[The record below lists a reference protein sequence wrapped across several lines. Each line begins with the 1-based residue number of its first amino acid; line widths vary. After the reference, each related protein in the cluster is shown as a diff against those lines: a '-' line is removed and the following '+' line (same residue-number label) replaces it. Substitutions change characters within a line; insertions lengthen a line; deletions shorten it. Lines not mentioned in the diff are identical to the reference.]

1 MTFVDDVIDI
11 DEEDTPNLRLES
23 KHHTLFETKMAKI
36 NALFFLSKRLK
47 QNPLGSHTYLAH
59 PRGTCF
65 TFGLCRRQAT
75 FRVSIKVSTL

>member
-36 NALFFLSKRLK
+36 NALFFFIKTAK
-47 QNPLGSHTYLAH
+47 TEP
-59 PRGTCF
+59 
-65 TFGLCRRQAT
+65 FGVT
-75 FRVSIKVSTL
+75 

>member
-36 NALFFLSKRLK
+36 NALFFFIKTAK
-47 QNPLGSHTYLAH
+47 TEPFGVTYLFS
-59 PRGTCF
+59 PSQGNLF
-65 TFGLCRRQAT
+65 YLWLVSQA
-75 FRVSIKVSTL
+75 SYI